1 MLSCLQGVLRR
12 PQHVH
17 RLDAPTGG
25 LLVVAKT
32 QEALTTLCVA
42 FAERCAVPKS
52 LLCLSDLTLHQSAA
66 VMKHGLVPG
75 SFLRSRLHI

>member
-1 MLSCLQGVLRR
+1 MEVEMLVRGPGVLRR

-32 QEALTTLCVA
+32 HEALAKLCVA
-42 FAERCAVPKS
+42 FAER
-52 LLCLSDLTLHQSAA
+52 
-66 VMKHGLVPG
+66 
-75 SFLRSRLHI
+75 

>member
-1 MLSCLQGVLRR
+1 MRYACPGPVSGVLRR

-32 QEALTTLCVA
+32 HEALAKLCVA
-42 FAERCAVPKS
+42 FAER
-52 LLCLSDLTLHQSAA
+52 
-66 VMKHGLVPG
+66 
-75 SFLRSRLHI
+75 